1 MFTGIVQTRLAVAD
15 VLKKEDF
22 ATFIFD
28 FSDELADGLV
38 IGASVAINGTCLTAR
53 EIIPASSGSGAGSS
67 TGTRVSFDAIGQTLK
82 VTNLGDLKAGSIV
95 NIERAA
101 KFGDEIGGHLLSG
114 HVMQQ
119 VRVVEVIETANN
131 LVVWMERPDNLAP
144 YLLDKGYVAL
154 NGCSLTIAEV
164 AGDRFAVHLIP
175 ETRDVTTF
183 GLVTVGDKINV
194 EVDPQTQAVVDTV
207 QRLLGSSEALGSLL
221 ETIRATSDN
230 G

>member
-1 MFTGIVQTRLAVAD
+1 MFTGIVQGIARVENVIAAPGLSTFVIEFP
-15 VLKKEDF
+15 EDRVQGV
-22 ATFIFD
+22 T
-28 FSDELADGLV
+28 

-53 EIIPASSGSGAGSS
+53 EIISASSGSGAGSS
-67 TGTRVSFDAIGQTLK
+67 TGSRVSFDAIGQTLK
-82 VTNLGDLKAGSIV
+82 VTNLGELKAGGIV

-119 VRVVEVIETANN
+119 IRVVEVIETANN

-183 GLVTVGDKINV
+183 CLVAVGDMINV